1 MTLAALRV
9 ENLRIVETAQL
20 QLVPGLN
27 LITGANGSGKTTL
40 LEAIFLLG
48 RGRSFRTRAT
58 ERLVRHGSDK
68 LLVFG
73 ETRAPDHRLGFEYS
87 SSEGSAA
94 RIDGRTPESLA
105 ELPAQFFVEVIDP
118 EIHRLISGA
127 PADRRRWLD
136 WGVFHVEPG
145 FLDHWLR
152 YARALKQ
159 RNAALKS
166 GMDPRPWTGALV
178 QHGERIAAQRQ
189 HWLDGLQETWA
200 TTVTRLSGLQ
210 VQLLGQR
217 GWAQQH
223 ASLGDALD
231 EAQERDRLRGTT
243 TVGPHR
249 ADVALRLDGV
259 LAREVLSRGQQK
271 LVAAAMV
278 IALLRRLR
286 ERGERTPTLLL
297 DDPAAE
303 LDSERLGSFVSL
315 VRDLEG
321 QLVITTLQPTSEI
334 FGKPDK
340 VFHVEQGGVSNP

>member
-9 ENLRIVETAQL
+9 ENLRIIAAAQL
-20 QLVPGLN
+20 QLDAGLN

-48 RGRSFRTRAT
+48 RGRSFRTRNT
-58 ERLVRHGSDK
+58 ERLIRHRSDS

-73 ETRAPDHRLGFEYS
+73 ETQAPDHRLGFEYATAT
-87 SSEGSAA
+87 GSAA

-105 ELPAQFFVEVIDP
+105 ELPAHFFVEVIDP

-136 WGVFHVEPG
+136 WGVFHVEPL

-152 YARALKQ
+152 YSRALKQ

-166 GMDPRPWTGALV
+166 GMDPRPWTGELV
-178 QHGERIAAQRQ
+178 RYGERITAQRQ
-189 HWLDGLQETWA
+189 AWLEGLQPLWA
-200 TTVTRLSGLQ
+200 ATVSELSGLP
-210 VQLLGQR
+210 VQIVAQR

-223 ASLGDALD
+223 ASLADALD
-231 EAQERDRLRGTT
+231 ESQERDRQRGTT

-249 ADVALRLDGV
+249 ADIGLRLDGV
-259 LAREVLSRGQQK
+259 MAREVLSRGQQK

-286 ERGERTPTLLL
+286 ERGERPPTLLL

-303 LDSERLGSFVSL
+303 LDSERLGNFVSL
-315 VRDLEG
+315 VRSLEG
-321 QLVITTLQPTSEI
+321 QLVVTTLQHSSEI

-340 VFHVEQGGVSNP
+340 VFHVEQGSVNSS